1 MWKFVDSMLHEL
13 VWHCNF
19 SVWSYVKLS
28 LFPVNLCGIVSPVRK
43 HPRLLLSSGTSQMET
58 FSPPNLTKPTQMGTI
73 SPTSQP
79 RLHSPQNLKAPHLVP
94 PPSNH
99 HQPTSVTPTFPIWH
113 QLWLCWIILSGV
125 LRWKAVS
132 KEKQS
137 LGKMKSS
144 LISNDE

>member
-1 MWKFVDSMLHEL
+1 M
-13 VWHCNF
+13 
-19 SVWSYVKLS
+19 
-28 LFPVNLCGIVSPVRK
+28 NLCKIVTF
-43 HPRLLLSSGTSQMET
+43 HCELLWDRIPGKKAPAAVALQWY
-58 FSPPNLTKPTQMGTI
+58 KPDGDVLPAPI
-73 SPTSQP
+73 SPNQPRWGQSHQPSQP

-99 HQPTSVTPTFPIWH
+99 HQPTSVTPTFPICH

-125 LRWKAVS
+125 LRLKAVS

-137 LGKMKSS
+137 LGKMRSS